1 MKHELPSVV
10 IKRGLLENPLFFM
23 GFSSEPRLM
32 TPEGNMDGQNKGEQ
46 MMGTHRKILG
56 RSWAH

>member
-10 IKRGLLENPLFFM
+10 IKRGF
-23 GFSSEPRLM
+23 SEPRLM